1 MADFLQKIIFFKE
14 DLIMAAIENLQA
26 AVAKLDEN
34 VTAVKAK
41 IDAME
46 ASKGVPEADVQA
58 QADKVVAANAAIE
71 AVVNA
76 APVAPT
82 PEASP
87 AA

>member
-76 APVAPT
+76 APAPAPT
-82 PEASP
+82 A
-87 AA
+87 